1 MEHEIAGQAVKAAMD
16 GALVGTADRK
26 KEPMTGKK
34 ALKAME
40 RVMNALFF
48 ICGMVAV
55 AFVLLISIYLII
67 SGLPAILEI
76 GPINFLFG
84 TRWYASTGDFGI
96 FAIILTS
103 FAGTAGA
110 ILVGVPIGLMT
121 AIFLSKVAPPKFA
134 AVVHAAVELLA
145 GIPSVVYGLVGM
157 IVLVP
162 AIQKGF
168 NLGSGACLLAG
179 ICVTAC
185 AIRRMARSG
194 GRRRTMVLACV
205 YHIAILVGF
214 KYTEFLTGGAVE
226 VGWAP
231 LGLSFF
237 TFQQLWLLKEVYT
250 GEYVPAPG
258 DSLLLYGL
266 FFPTVTSGPILR
278 PGIFFPQLREK
289 GFLHPD
295 WSDAAAGIYAI
306 CCGTIKK
313 VLLADAF
320 GTVVNN
326 GWVHLEELSAPAA
339 WLVILGYTLQ
349 LYFDFSGYCD
359 IAAGVARLFGL
370 RLPMNFDSPYRSASV
385 TEFWKRWHI
394 TLTTFLR
401 ECLYFPLGG
410 SRRGAIRTYCNIL
423 IVFLVSGFWHGAG
436 WTFLVWGALHG
447 LAQVV
452 ERVWGRGRDRLP
464 FVLRWGLTFLFVN
477 IAWVF
482 FRAPDCTGALELL
495 GRAVTGGFA
504 KPAAWLLEGL
514 FAEETSAVQMLI
526 PAFTPWK
533 NILRVVLLY
542 GAGMVAVLW
551 PRNTIRRM
559 EDFRPTL
566 WRGAALTVLTL
577 WCVLSFTGV
586 TTFIYSNF

>member
-1 MEHEIAGQAVKAAMD
+1 MSFQSLSFLAFL
-16 GALVGTADRK
+16 AL
-26 KEPMTGKK
+26 
-34 ALKAME
+34 
-40 RVMNALFF
+40 
-48 ICGMVAV
+48 
-55 AFVLLISIYLII
+55 
-67 SGLPAILEI
+67 
-76 GPINFLFG
+76 
-84 TRWYASTGDFGI
+84 
-96 FAIILTS
+96 
-103 FAGTAGA
+103 TAGA
-110 ILVGVPIGLMT
+110 CTALRRCSLPAGRAALSAACLIFYLSGGGL
-121 AIFLSKVAPPKFA
+121 AAFAVLCAGCAVAALAARAMGHGAGAARRRIFA
-134 AVVHAAVELLA
+134 AGSLYHVAVLLA
-145 GIPSVVYGLVGM
+145 
-157 IVLVP
+157 
-162 AIQKGF
+162 
-168 NLGSGACLLAG
+168 
-179 ICVTAC
+179 
-185 AIRRMARSG
+185 
-194 GRRRTMVLACV
+194 
-205 YHIAILVGF
+205 F
-214 KYTEFLTGGAVE
+214 KYTGFFTGGALSI
-226 VGWAP
+226 GWAP

-237 TFQQLWLLKEVYT
+237 TFQQLWLLREVYMGRFT
-250 GEYVPAPG
+250 LQGPWDLALA
-258 DSLLLYGL
+258 SF

-278 PGIFFPQLREK
+278 PEAIFPQLESDA
-289 GFLHPD
+289 FLRPD
-295 WSDAAAGIYAI
+295 WTDAAAGLYGI
-306 CCGTIKK
+306 CCGTAKK
-313 VLLADAF
+313 VLLADPLGA
-320 GTVVNN
+320 VVKS
-326 GWVHLEELSAPAA
+326 GWSDLAALSATDA
-339 WLVILGYTLQ
+339 WLVILGYTMQ

-359 IAAGVARLFGL
+359 IAAGAARLLGV
-370 RLPMNFDSPYRSASV
+370 RLPLNFDSPYRSLSV
-385 TEFWKRWHI
+385 GEFWKRWHM

-401 ECLYFPLGG
+401 ENVYFPLGG
-410 SRRGAIRTYCNIL
+410 SRRGAWRTYRNIL
-423 IVFLVSGFWHGAG
+423 IVYLVSGFWHGAG

-482 FRAPDCTGALELL
+482 FRAPDCAGALELL

>member
-1 MEHEIAGQAVKAAMD
+1 M
-16 GALVGTADRK
+16 
-26 KEPMTGKK
+26 
-34 ALKAME
+34 
-40 RVMNALFF
+40 
-48 ICGMVAV
+48 
-55 AFVLLISIYLII
+55 
-67 SGLPAILEI
+67 
-76 GPINFLFG
+76 
-84 TRWYASTGDFGI
+84 
-96 FAIILTS
+96 
-103 FAGTAGA
+103 
-110 ILVGVPIGLMT
+110 
-121 AIFLSKVAPPKFA
+121 
-134 AVVHAAVELLA
+134 
-145 GIPSVVYGLVGM
+145 
-157 IVLVP
+157 
-162 AIQKGF
+162 
-168 NLGSGACLLAG
+168 
-179 ICVTAC
+179 
-185 AIRRMARSG
+185 
-194 GRRRTMVLACV
+194 
-205 YHIAILVGF
+205 
-214 KYTEFLTGGAVE
+214 E

-313 VLLADAF
+313 VLL
-320 GTVVNN
+320 
-326 GWVHLEELSAPAA
+326 
-339 WLVILGYTLQ
+339 GYTLR
-349 LYFDFSGYCD
+349 LYLDFSGYCD

-464 FVLRWGLTFLFVN
+464 FVLPGTGLYRGPGAAGPGRHRRLCKTGGL
-477 IAWVF
+477 AAGGP
-482 FRAPDCTGALELL
+482 FRRGDQRGADADSRLHALEKHPAGGAAVWGGDGRRPLAPEHHPSDGGLPAYALAGRGPHSADALVCAVLYRRHHLHLFQLL
-495 GRAVTGGFA
+495 RRAV
-504 KPAAWLLEGL
+504 
-514 FAEETSAVQMLI
+514 
-526 PAFTPWK
+526 
-533 NILRVVLLY
+533 
-542 GAGMVAVLW
+542 
-551 PRNTIRRM
+551 
-559 EDFRPTL
+559 
-566 WRGAALTVLTL
+566 
-577 WCVLSFTGV
+577 
-586 TTFIYSNF
+586 

>member
-1 MEHEIAGQAVKAAMD
+1 
-16 GALVGTADRK
+16 
-26 KEPMTGKK
+26 
-34 ALKAME
+34 
-40 RVMNALFF
+40 
-48 ICGMVAV
+48 MVAEG
-55 AFVLLISIYLII
+55 
-67 SGLPAILEI
+67 GLY
-76 GPINFLFG
+76 
-84 TRWYASTGDFGI
+84 R
-96 FAIILTS
+96 
-103 FAGTAGA
+103 
-110 ILVGVPIGLMT
+110 
-121 AIFLSKVAPPKFA
+121 
-134 AVVHAAVELLA
+134 
-145 GIPSVVYGLVGM
+145 
-157 IVLVP
+157 
-162 AIQKGF
+162 
-168 NLGSGACLLAG
+168 G
-179 ICVTAC
+179 IC
-185 AIRRMARSG
+185 
-194 GRRRTMVLACV
+194 
-205 YHIAILVGF
+205 
-214 KYTEFLTGGAVE
+214 
-226 VGWAP
+226 
-231 LGLSFF
+231 
-237 TFQQLWLLKEVYT
+237 
-250 GEYVPAPG
+250 PAPG

-401 ECLYFPLGG
+401 ECLYFPPGRQPPGRDPDVLQYSHRLPGQ
-410 SRRGAIRTYCNIL
+410 RLLARGRVDL
-423 IVFLVSGFWHGAG
+423 PGVGRPPR
-436 WTFLVWGALHG
+436 

>member
-1 MEHEIAGQAVKAAMD
+1 MSPRRGI
-16 GALVGTADRK
+16 
-26 KEPMTGKK
+26 P
-34 ALKAME
+34 
-40 RVMNALFF
+40 F
-48 ICGMVAV
+48 C
-55 AFVLLISIYLII
+55 
-67 SGLPAILEI
+67 
-76 GPINFLFG
+76 
-84 TRWYASTGDFGI
+84 STGCF
-96 FAIILTS
+96 S
-103 FAGTAGA
+103 
-110 ILVGVPIGLMT
+110 
-121 AIFLSKVAPPKFA
+121 PP
-134 AVVHAAVELLA
+134 L
-145 GIPSVVYGLVGM
+145 P
-157 IVLVP
+157 
-162 AIQKGF
+162 
-168 NLGSGACLLAG
+168 
-179 ICVTAC
+179 
-185 AIRRMARSG
+185 
-194 GRRRTMVLACV
+194 
-205 YHIAILVGF
+205 
-214 KYTEFLTGGAVE
+214 
-226 VGWAP
+226 
-231 LGLSFF
+231 
-237 TFQQLWLLKEVYT
+237 
-250 GEYVPAPG
+250 PAPSCG
-258 DSLLLYGL
+258 
-266 FFPTVTSGPILR
+266 

-410 SRRGAIRTYCNIL
+410 SRRGTIRTYCNIL